1 MICIKCNTNPL
12 FNFVLHP
19 TQLSETKQQQ
29 KATQITKKK
38 ETKVVF
44 TQNRNFQL
52 HQKLLELSLAIE
64 NWLFIHI
71 YIQRHTHI

>member
-1 MICIKCNTNPL
+1 MNPL
-12 FNFVLHP
+12 VNFVLHP

-29 KATQITKKK
+29 KPTQITKK

-52 HQKLLELSLAIE
+52 HQKLLELSVVIE
-64 NWLFIHI
+64 NWLLIHI